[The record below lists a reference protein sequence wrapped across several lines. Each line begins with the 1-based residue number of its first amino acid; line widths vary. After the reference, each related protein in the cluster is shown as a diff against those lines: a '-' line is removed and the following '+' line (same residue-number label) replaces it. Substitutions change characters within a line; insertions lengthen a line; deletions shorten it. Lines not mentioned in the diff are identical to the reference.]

1 MHPTSQQTSCDFLPF
16 ASRHAACIAFPP
28 PPAPLRCTCQSID
41 QSINRTFVANNY
53 ENIQLTKKLTCGT
66 ETVQRY
72 ILFRYVF
79 TAKTANIRWKTVTP
93 QVYDDDDDDA
103 DDDGRGGG
111 ILKPA

>member
-1 MHPTSQQTSCDFLPF
+1 
-16 ASRHAACIAFPP
+16 
-28 PPAPLRCTCQSID
+28 
-41 QSINRTFVANNY
+41 
-53 ENIQLTKKLTCGT
+53 
-66 ETVQRY
+66 VQRY